1 MIFLDANV
9 FLRVLT
15 SSDDPRVQ
23 QSSVRA
29 QGLLLRVERDEVA
42 ATTSDAVLAEVAFI
56 LTSPRHYR
64 LSVADAAAMLATIVR
79 SVDSR
84 CGKNR
89 RSCEALTCGRRIPE
103 LGLSTRSQ
111 LRMRRIQTC
120 LSQRLM
126 PISIDSQASSP
137 GHSTNP
143 SSYAGLAGHVAALSH
158 NP

>member
-64 LSVADAAAMLATIVR
+64 LSVADAAAMLATIVSLR
-79 SVDSR
+79 GFKMRQKLTVFRGLDMWAANPRIGFVDTLTAAYAQNPDMSLATFDADFDRFPGIIPWAFDESV
-84 CGKNR
+84 
-89 RSCEALTCGRRIPE
+89 
-103 LGLSTRSQ
+103 
-111 LRMRRIQTC
+111 
-120 LSQRLM
+120 
-126 PISIDSQASSP
+126 
-137 GHSTNP
+137 
-143 SSYAGLAGHVAALSH
+143 
-158 NP
+158 